1 MEAARPNVSIME
13 GRRNKTVGMNE
24 DVVRVVQ
31 VMMEA
36 LMKQYMLKV
45 KKTSRKSGIAVVA

>member
-1 MEAARPNVSIME
+1 MEAARPNASTME

-45 KKTSRKSGIAVVA
+45 KKTSRKSGIAVAA